1 VFPVTKVDKTLD
13 LYDKDYQ
20 PWSEQD
26 KTNWE
31 QYDPEVQQGTPVGLQ
46 LVGRRHQE
54 EKILGL
60 VELLST
66 ALAVQKKCS

>member
-1 VFPVTKVDKTLD
+1 VTQVDKAVD

-20 PWSEQD
+20 PWGELD

-31 QYDPEVQQGTPVGLQ
+31 QYDPDVQQGTPVGLQ
-46 LVGRRHQE
+46 LVGRRLQE
-54 EKILGL
+54 EKIIGM

-66 ALAVQKKCS
+66 ALAVQEKSS